1 MAAVKLLLGLLCLA
15 FTGSIGLS
23 GRNLLKKDLD
33 DLQTARQRERLVN
46 TARNELGVRELTGHN
61 DGERVEAYLK
71 VVNLKKG
78 QPWCAA
84 FISWVYAEQNY
95 TMPRSGWTP
104 ALFPS
109 SRVVRSALPGN
120 LIGIYFPGLKRIAHV
135 GMIEKTEGNW
145 ALSIEGNT
153 DIQGSAEGDGVYRK
167 RRHLKTIHR
176 IADWIRPEKN

>member
-1 MAAVKLLLGLLCLA
+1 MAAVKLLLGIFCFA

-23 GRNLLKKDLD
+23 GRNLLEKAPIDLSA
-33 DLQTARQRERLVN
+33 ARQREKLVN
-46 TARNELGVRELTGHN
+46 TARNELGVRELTGNN

-84 FISWVYAEQNY
+84 FISWIYAEQNY
-95 TMPRSGWTP
+95 SVPRSGWSP

-109 SRVVRSALPGN
+109 SRVVRSPLPGN
-120 LIGIYFPGLKRIAHV
+120 LIGIYFPKLKRIAHV
-135 GMIEKTEGNW
+135 GMIEKLEGNW
-145 ALSIEGNT
+145 VVSIEGNT

-167 RRHLKTIHR
+167 RRHIKTIHR
-176 IADWIRPEKN
+176 IADWISPKGS